1 MRTESRKAPRRS
13 SLRRR
18 HPDGSCC
25 RSGERPVDLLY
36 RAALGY
42 RNLIGPDGKKIIG
55 PDPESAPLIGCLF
68 ADHHLGP
75 SDRTLRRACFCQ
87 KIDVEGFE
95 AEALAGPSR
104 PLRAFSFEFTTIL
117 AESRSSA

>member
-1 MRTESRKAPRRS
+1 MRTESRKAPRRRRL

-55 PDPESAPLIGCLF
+55 LDPESAPLIGRLF

-75 SDRTLRRACFCQ
+75 SDRTLLSVGGAERWLRLQ
-87 KIDVEGFE
+87 K
-95 AEALAGPSR
+95 
-104 PLRAFSFEFTTIL
+104 
-117 AESRSSA
+117 RSAR